1 MRQCRICELG
11 VIWFIFLRCPAVA
24 VQCVNVPLHGYVEW
38 KTAWL
43 APSWGS
49 IHWLEGSKPP
59 VASDSKASTSTCY
72 RSCMIKK
79 GRCLVTTPDD
89 DVPSRDQDLK
99 IEPGNHN
106 PVGLSAIVIMP
117 MMVLV
122 IKHAFSSCTWCHC
135 HKVQMPVAKKN
146 MSTKRIFSLPFH
158 MSSLLEDWPD
168 SPIQS
173 IPRLGTSW
181 NIHWEESMYSS
192 KNKFIHKFKLVVAW
206 RG

>member
-1 MRQCRICELG
+1 MRAGSDMVYLLEMSSSGGAVCQCSTSRIRLMENRLDS
-11 VIWFIFLRCPAVA
+11 LSP
-24 VQCVNVPLHGYVEW
+24 
-38 KTAWL
+38 
-43 APSWGS
+43 
-49 IHWLEGSKPP
+49 LEGSKPP

-99 IEPGNHN
+99 IEPDNHN

-135 HKVQMPVAKKN
+135 HKVQMPVAKKKHEHQAYFFACRFICPVCLN
-146 MSTKRIFSLPFH
+146 RRLTWFTN
-158 MSSLLEDWPD
+158 
-168 SPIQS
+168 S
-173 IPRLGTSW
+173 IHSKIR
-181 NIHWEESMYSS
+181 NIMEHPLRRTDVQCKE
-192 KNKFIHKFKLVVAW
+192 
-206 RG
+206 